1 MLHEVYSRML
11 PFKVDKEG
19 GEVKESRYIGVLSV
33 LIGAISYGMPGVVL
47 SLAKKEQAHIENILS
62 TQFLFSFVLFFI
74 LAECGANKNGN
85 FKLKEKMIVLG
96 TGIPMLCTTLF
107 FYNAVYYLGVPTA
120 TLLMMQSAWIVPV
133 LNSMIKKT
141 RIKPHE
147 VLSLTMIMVGV
158 MFSTGIFRGEFT
170 ANYLGLAWGLG
181 AGMSYS
187 LVILSTANIANGIR
201 VVDKAKLITFG
212 AFLTS
217 LFLFKDKI
225 DISPISSDTYW
236 SVINAIF
243 SSILPVMLF
252 GFGMPKTSS
261 SLAGMLVTVELPA
274 AFIFSYLILSDTIN
288 LDQIV
293 GCSIIV
299 LAIIVPE
306 AIKIIRSR
314 DTRTQ

>member
-1 MLHEVYSRML
+1 M
-11 PFKVDKEG
+11 KEY
-19 GEVKESRYIGVLSV
+19 RFIGILSV

-62 TQFLFSFVLFFI
+62 TQFLFSFILFFI
-74 LAECGANKNGN
+74 LSECGGTKSGE
-85 FKLKEKMIVLG
+85 FKVKEKLIVLG

-107 FYNAVYYLGVPTA
+107 FYNAVYYLDVPTA
-120 TLLMMQSAWIVPV
+120 TLLMMQSVWIVPV
-133 LNSMIKKT
+133 LNSVMKRI
-141 RIKPHE
+141 RIKYYE
-147 VLSLTMIMVGV
+147 VLSLTFIMVGV

-170 ANYLGLAWGLG
+170 ANYLGMVWGLG
-181 AGMSYS
+181 AGLSYS
-187 LVILSTANIANGIR
+187 LVILSSANSANGIQ
-201 VVDKAKLITFG
+201 VVDKAKFITFG

-217 LFLFKDKI
+217 LFLFNDKI
-225 DISPISSDTYW
+225 NISPISTDTYW

-274 AFIFSYLILSDTIN
+274 AFTFSYLILSDTFN
-288 LDQIV
+288 MDQIV

-306 AIKIIRSR
+306 VIKTIRSKR
-314 DTRTQ
+314 KLVQ